1 MDLFIIFSCFLRA
14 LKVVYLCFKEVR
26 GWGRSFKTL
35 RRFPNKWLISINM
48 FIVSKSVEYLP
59 YIGHPQYLTYL
70 FIVNSIVRSL
80 CFLENIS
87 PVKLP
92 PKIFLWDVFTVIYFI
107 YKDYNAIDIASII
120 TLSLFSKPYWPPF
133 LKSFI
138 IRYTIT
144 HNGYQLWLN
153 LRPL

>member
-14 LKVVYLCFKEVR
+14 LKVVYLYFKEVR
-26 GWGRSFKTL
+26 GWARSFKTL
-35 RRFPNKWLISINM
+35 RRFANKWLISINM

-70 FIVNSIVRSL
+70 FIVNLIVRSL

-107 YKDYNAIDIASII
+107 YKELLIENVDLPDSNCNLDPEMQKTVTAE
-120 TLSLFSKPYWPPF
+120 LSPL
-133 LKSFI
+133 
-138 IRYTIT
+138 
-144 HNGYQLWLN
+144 LN
-153 LRPL
+153 SSQR